1 MYDVIIIGKGP
12 AGIQAALYTARANL
26 NTLVLGKESALG
38 KTTRID
44 NYFGRKSTSGAEL
57 LETGLKQIQSVG
69 AEFKEESVINLTKK
83 NFFKVT
89 TDRNKYEGKAV
100 IIATGQPS
108 KKISIKN
115 IEKFEGMGVHY
126 CTTCDG
132 FFYRDAKIG
141 MLGYTDY
148 VVEETK
154 EMLTF
159 TRDVTILTHG
169 KELDMKEISKKFIKE
184 NNIPIIN
191 KKITSFEGSKAMEAL
206 QFEDGSTEKFDG
218 IFVAYGSASSVDFA
232 RKLGILIKDNALD
245 VDSQQ
250 KTSIDGLFAAGDC
263 TGGFKQ
269 ISTAVG
275 EGAIAGKSAIEYIKG
290 KKDN

>member
-26 NTLVLGKESALG
+26 NTLILGKESPLRKSA
-38 KTTRID
+38 KID
-44 NYFGRKSTSGAEL
+44 NYFGQKSISGTKL
-57 LETGLKQIQSVG
+57 LETGLQQIQSVG
-69 AEFKEESVINLTKK
+69 AKCKEELVLNLTKEK
-83 NFFKVT
+83 NLFKII
-89 TDRNKYEGKAV
+89 TDQNKYESKSV

-108 KKISIKN
+108 QKIFIKN
-115 IEKFEGMGVHY
+115 MERFEGMGIHY

-148 VVEETK
+148 VIEETK

-159 TRDVTILTHG
+159 TKNIVLLTHG
-169 KELDMKEISKKFIKE
+169 KELTINENARNFIKE
-184 NNIPIIN
+184 KSIPVIT
-191 KKITSFEGSKAMEAL
+191 KKILSFQGTNAL
-206 QFEDGSTEKFDG
+206 ETVQFEDGSIEKFDG
-218 IFVAYGSASSVDFA
+218 IFIAYGSASSVDFA
-232 RKLGILIKDNALD
+232 RKLGVAIKDNTLD
-245 VDSQQ
+245 VDKYQ
-250 KTSIDGLFAAGDC
+250 KTNIDGLFAAGDC

-275 EGAIAGKSAIEYIKG
+275 EGALAAKSAIEYIKN
-290 KKDN
+290 KKD